1 MWRAGI
7 LLQDDTRQAKNFS
20 SKEKCEEWVLKQIE
34 KTNVKKSIIVNKNN
48 IQERFIDNWR

>member
-1 MWRAGI
+1 
-7 LLQDDTRQAKNFS
+7 LQDDTRQAKNFS